1 MDKLSIYVVEDDE
14 SIRTMVVYAL
24 NGSGFEAQGFPDN
37 RAFYAAMDKALPD
50 MVLLDIMLP
59 GEDGLSILKKLRA
72 ESCTAQLPVIM
83 LTAKSAEIDK
93 VRGLD
98 LGADDYV
105 SKPFGIL
112 ELLSRI
118 RAVARR
124 TVESSRKTSEK
135 EDEVYEYRN
144 IRLDE
149 GSHIVTVDDE
159 EVALTRKEFRLLSDL
174 LRNQGRV
181 LTRDQIME
189 QVWGFDYGGETRTVD
204 IHINT
209 LRKKIRDDGSIIQT
223 IRGVGYKID
232 REAGR

>member
-1 MDKLSIYVVEDDE
+1 MDKLSVYVVEDDE

-24 NGSGFEAQGFPDN
+24 NGSGYEAQGFPDS
-37 RAFYAAMDKALPD
+37 RAFHAAMEQAMPD
-50 MVLLDIMLP
+50 LILLDIMLP
-59 GEDGLSILKKLRA
+59 GEDGLSILNQLRSSRRT
-72 ESCTAQLPVIM
+72 EHLPVIM

-105 SKPFGIL
+105 SKPFGIM

-124 TVESSRKTSEK
+124 TVEAGKTSAPEG
-135 EDEVYEYRN
+135 EIYEYRN

-149 GSHIVTVDDE
+149 GGHIVTVDGK
-159 EVALTRKEFRLLSDL
+159 EVVLTRKEFHLLSDL
-174 LRNQGRV
+174 LHNQGRV

-189 QVWGFDYGGETRTVD
+189 QVWGFDYGGATRTVD

-209 LRKKIRDDGSIIQT
+209 LRKKIGDDGSIIQT
-223 IRGVGYKID
+223 VRGIGYKID
-232 REAGR
+232 REGGR

>member
-24 NGSGFEAQGFPDN
+24 NGSGYAAQGFSDGRLFFTALDNSIPD
-37 RAFYAAMDKALPD
+37 L
-50 MVLLDIMLP
+50 VLLDIMLP
-59 GEDGLSILKKLRA
+59 GEDGLSILKRLR
-72 ESCTAQLPVIM
+72 TQQRTKQLPIIM
-83 LTAKSAEIDK
+83 LTAKTGEMDK

-124 TVESSRKTSEK
+124 SVEMTRQNKQQ
-135 EDEVYEYRN
+135 DDGIYQYRN
-144 IRLDE
+144 IYIDE
-149 GSHIVTVDDE
+149 SSHVVTVDGS
-159 EVALTRKEFRLLSDL
+159 EVALTRKEFKLLCDL

-209 LRKKIRDDGSIIQT
+209 LRKKLGDDGSLIQT
-223 IRGVGYKID
+223 VRGVGYKID
-232 REAGR
+232 KETV

>member
-1 MDKLSIYVVEDDE
+1 MENMTIFVVEDDE

-24 NGSGFEAQGFPDN
+24 NGSGYTAQGFPDG
-37 RAFYAAMDKALPD
+37 RSFFAALDSGLPD
-50 MVLLDIMLP
+50 LVLLDIMLP
-59 GEDGLSILKKLRA
+59 GEDGLSILQRLRSA
-72 ESCTAQLPVIM
+72 TRTAQLPVIM
-83 LTAKSAEIDK
+83 LTAKTAEIDK

-124 TVESSRKTSEK
+124 TVESGRGNGQQ
-135 EDEVYEYRN
+135 EDTVCEYRN
-144 IRLDE
+144 IRIDE
-149 GSHIVTVDDE
+149 ASHIVTVDE
-159 EVALTRKEFRLLSDL
+159 REVALTRKEFKLLCDL
-174 LRNQGRV
+174 MHNQGRV

-189 QVWGFDYGGETRTVD
+189 QVWGFDYGGATRTVD

-209 LRKKIRDDGSIIQT
+209 LRKKLGDDGSLIQT
-223 IRGVGYKID
+223 VRGVGYKID
-232 REAGR
+232 KEA

>member
-1 MDKLSIYVVEDDE
+1 MDKLSVYVVEDDE

-24 NGSGFEAQGFPDN
+24 NGSGYEAKGFPDSH
-37 RAFYAAMDKALPD
+37 AFRAAMERALPD
-50 MVLLDIMLP
+50 LILLDIMLP
-59 GEDGLSILKKLRA
+59 GEDGLSILKQLRSSRST
-72 ESCTAQLPVIM
+72 ERLPVIM

-105 SKPFGIL
+105 AKPFGIM
-112 ELLSRI
+112 ELLSRV

-124 TVESSRKTSEK
+124 TVETGKTSQQEGK
-135 EDEVYEYRN
+135 IYQYRN

-149 GSHIVTVDDE
+149 DGHILTVDGE
-159 EVALTRKEFRLLSDL
+159 EVILTRKEFQLLSDL

-189 QVWGFDYGGETRTVD
+189 QVWGFDYGGATRTVD

-209 LRKKIRDDGSIIQT
+209 LRKKIGDDGSIIQT
-223 IRGVGYKID
+223 VRGIGYKIGK
-232 REAGR
+232 EAGE

>member
-1 MDKLSIYVVEDDE
+1 MDKLSVYVVEDDE

-24 NGSGFEAQGFPDN
+24 NGSGYEAQGFPDN
-37 RAFYAAMDKALPD
+37 QSFYTAMNQALPD

-59 GEDGLSILKKLRA
+59 GQDGLSILKQIRT
-72 ESCTAQLPVIM
+72 SPRTAYLPVIM

-98 LGADDYV
+98 LGADDYI

-124 TVESSRKTSEK
+124 TVESCRKSTEK
-135 EDEVYEYRN
+135 QNGIYEYRN
-144 IRLDE
+144 IRMDE
-149 GSHIVTVDDE
+149 ESHTLTVDGQ
-159 EVALTRKEFRLLSDL
+159 EVNLTRKEFQLLGDL

-189 QVWGFDYGGETRTVD
+189 QVWGFDYGGATRTVD

-209 LRKKIRDDGSIIQT
+209 LRKKIGDDGDIIQT
-223 IRGVGYKID
+223 VRGVGYKID
-232 REAGR
+232 REGGR

>member
-1 MDKLSIYVVEDDE
+1 MEKLSIYVVEDDE

-24 NGSGFEAQGFPDN
+24 NGSGYTARGFSDG
-37 RAFYAAMDKALPD
+37 RMFFTALDDSLPD
-50 MVLLDIMLP
+50 LVLLDIMLP
-59 GEDGLSILKKLRA
+59 GEDGLSILRRLR
-72 ESCTAQLPVIM
+72 TQQRTKQLPIIM
-83 LTAKSAEIDK
+83 LTAKTGEMDR

-124 TVESSRKTSEK
+124 SVEMTRQNKQQ
-135 EDEVYEYRN
+135 DDGIYQYRN
-144 IRLDE
+144 IYIDE
-149 GSHIVTVDDE
+149 SSHVVTVDGS
-159 EVALTRKEFRLLSDL
+159 EVALTRKEFNLLCDL

-189 QVWGFDYGGETRTVD
+189 QVWGFDYGGATRTVD

-209 LRKKIRDDGSIIQT
+209 LRKKLGDDGSLIQT
-223 IRGVGYKID
+223 VRGVGYKID
-232 REAGR
+232 KETA

>member
-1 MDKLSIYVVEDDE
+1 MEDMTIFVVEDDE

-24 NGSGFEAQGFPDN
+24 NGSGYTAQGFADGRSFFTALDNDMPD
-37 RAFYAAMDKALPD
+37 L
-50 MVLLDIMLP
+50 VLLDIMLP
-59 GEDGLSILKKLRA
+59 GEDGLSILRRLR
-72 ESCTAQLPVIM
+72 SSQRTAQLPVIM
-83 LTAKSAEIDK
+83 LTAKTAEIDK

-124 TVESSRKTSEK
+124 TVESGRTTAQR
-135 EDEVYEYRN
+135 EDDVCEYRN
-144 IRLDE
+144 IRIDE
-149 GSHIVTVDDE
+149 ASHIVTVDGD
-159 EVALTRKEFRLLSDL
+159 EVALTRKEFKLLCDL
-174 LRNQGRV
+174 MHNQGRV

-189 QVWGFDYGGETRTVD
+189 QVWGFDYGGATRTVD

-209 LRKKIRDDGSIIQT
+209 LRKKLGDDGSLIQT
-223 IRGVGYKID
+223 VRGVGYKID
-232 REAGR
+232 REAQA

>member
-24 NGSGFEAQGFPDN
+24 NGSGYEARGFPDN
-37 RAFYAAMDKALPD
+37 RSFYTALDQTLPD

-59 GEDGLSILKKLRA
+59 GEDGLSILKHIRTA
-72 ESCTAQLPVIM
+72 PRTAQLPVIM

-124 TVESSRKTSEK
+124 TVESGRKSPE
-135 EDEVYEYRN
+135 EQDFIYEYRN
-144 IRLDE
+144 IRMDE
-149 GSHIVTVDDE
+149 GSHTLTVDGQ
-159 EVALTRKEFRLLSDL
+159 EVTLTRKEFQLLGDL

-189 QVWGFDYGGETRTVD
+189 QVWGFDYGGATRTVD

-209 LRKKIRDDGSIIQT
+209 LRKKIGDDGSIIQT
-223 IRGVGYKID
+223 VRGVGYKID
-232 REAGR
+232 REGGR

>member
-24 NGSGFEAQGFPDN
+24 NGSGYEARGFPDN
-37 RAFYAAMDKALPD
+37 RSFYTALDQTLPD

-59 GEDGLSILKKLRA
+59 GEDGLSILKHIRTA
-72 ESCTAQLPVIM
+72 PRTAQLPVIM

-124 TVESSRKTSEK
+124 TVESGRKSAE
-135 EDEVYEYRN
+135 EQDGIYEYRN
-144 IRLDE
+144 IRMDE
-149 GSHIVTVDDE
+149 GSHTLTVDGQ
-159 EVALTRKEFRLLSDL
+159 EVTLTRKEFQLLGDL

-189 QVWGFDYGGETRTVD
+189 QVWGFDYGGATRTVD

-209 LRKKIRDDGSIIQT
+209 LRKKIGDDGSIIQT
-223 IRGVGYKID
+223 VRGVGYKID
-232 REAGR
+232 KEGGR

>member
-24 NGSGFEAQGFPDN
+24 NGSGYEARGFPDN
-37 RAFYAAMDKALPD
+37 RSFYTALDQTLPD

-59 GEDGLSILKKLRA
+59 GEDGLSILKHIRTA
-72 ESCTAQLPVIM
+72 PRTAQLPVIM

-124 TVESSRKTSEK
+124 TVESGRKSPE
-135 EDEVYEYRN
+135 EQDVIYEYRN
-144 IRLDE
+144 IRMDE
-149 GSHIVTVDDE
+149 GSHTLTVDGQ
-159 EVALTRKEFRLLSDL
+159 EVTLTRKEFQLLGDL

-189 QVWGFDYGGETRTVD
+189 QVWGFDYGGATRTVD

-209 LRKKIRDDGSIIQT
+209 LRKKIGDDGSIIQT
-223 IRGVGYKID
+223 VRGVGYKID
-232 REAGR
+232 REGGR

>member
-1 MDKLSIYVVEDDE
+1 MEDMTIFVVEDDE

-24 NGSGFEAQGFPDN
+24 NGSGYAAQGFPDG
-37 RAFYAAMDKALPD
+37 RSFFAAMDSSVPD
-50 MVLLDIMLP
+50 LVLLDIMLP
-59 GEDGLSILKKLRA
+59 GEDGLSILRRLRA
-72 ESCTAQLPVIM
+72 SQRTAQLPVIM
-83 LTAKSAEIDK
+83 LTAKTAEIDK

-124 TVESSRKTSEK
+124 TVEPGRTAAQQ
-135 EDEVYEYRN
+135 EDDVCEYRN
-144 IRLDE
+144 IRIDE
-149 GSHIVTVDDE
+149 ASHIVTVDGA
-159 EVALTRKEFRLLSDL
+159 EVALTRKEFKLLCDL
-174 LRNQGRV
+174 MHNQGRV

-189 QVWGFDYGGETRTVD
+189 QVWGFDYGGATRTVD

-209 LRKKIRDDGSIIQT
+209 LRKKLGDDGSLIQT
-223 IRGVGYKID
+223 VRGVGYKID
-232 REAGR
+232 REAQA

>member
-1 MDKLSIYVVEDDE
+1 MDNLSIYVVEDDE
-14 SIRTMVVYAL
+14 SIRTMVTYAL
-24 NGSGFEAQGFPDN
+24 NGSGYTASGFSDSQS
-37 RAFYAAMDKALPD
+37 FFKALDEKLPD
-50 MVLLDIMLP
+50 LILLDIMLP
-59 GEDGLSILKKLRA
+59 GEDGLSILKRLRNA
-72 ESCTAQLPVIM
+72 SNTALLPVIM

-124 TVESSRKTSEK
+124 TVNSDRQTAP
-135 EDEVYEYRN
+135 DEAGIYEYRN
-144 IRLDE
+144 IRVDE
-149 GSHIVTVDDE
+149 MSHIVTVDNT
-159 EVALTRKEFRLLSDL
+159 EVVLTRKEFKLLCDL
-174 LRNQGRV
+174 MSNQGHV

-189 QVWGFDYGGETRTVD
+189 QVWGFDYGGATRTVD

-209 LRKKIRDDGSIIQT
+209 LRKKLGDDGSIIQT
-223 IRGVGYKID
+223 VRGVGYKI
-232 REAGR
+232 GR

>member
-1 MDKLSIYVVEDDE
+1 
-14 SIRTMVVYAL
+14 
-24 NGSGFEAQGFPDN
+24 
-37 RAFYAAMDKALPD
+37 
-50 MVLLDIMLP
+50 
-59 GEDGLSILKKLRA
+59 
-72 ESCTAQLPVIM
+72 M

-124 TVESSRKTSEK
+124 TVESGRKSPE
-135 EDEVYEYRN
+135 EQDGIYEYRN
-144 IRLDE
+144 IRMDE
-149 GSHIVTVDDE
+149 GSHTLTVDGQ
-159 EVALTRKEFRLLSDL
+159 EVTLTRKEFQLLGDL

-189 QVWGFDYGGETRTVD
+189 QVWGFDYGGATRTVD

-209 LRKKIRDDGSIIQT
+209 LRKKIGDDGSIIQT
-223 IRGVGYKID
+223 VRGVGYKID
-232 REAGR
+232 REGGR